1 MGKKQKNPDLLGAHV
16 AFLHIAWE
24 METPEE
30 GEEWADTEDI
40 ASGGHRSQGCH
51 RGLVLEGHNTI
62 L

>member
-1 MGKKQKNPDLLGAHV
+1 
-16 AFLHIAWE
+16 

-51 RGLVLEGHNTI
+51 RGLVLEGHNTT
-62 L
+62 LSVMKEKARLHPGTGG